1 MRKSRIDDI
10 RLDEDTAKGDPIR
23 FTNQE
28 FRKMFDLAGLGRD
41 DIFYDLGSGWGQS
54 LIVALTEYDVRRAV
68 GIEKDRE
75 RQAVSNSRLR
85 RRRLER
91 RALIVPGDF
100 EDLYSDRLTGASLG
114 EPTVVFYG
122 LTSDDELIEAMRQRA
137 KTGCRLIYY
146 FNGLFPE
153 IKAEKVDFPFFVSTV
168 PFKKPVS
175 EYDWLVSILRKRKSS
190 LGERGTPAPEELW
203 DELTHDYDVY
213 SQDTSDIASYKRRL
227 KEVLVES
234 RS

>member
-1 MRKSRIDDI
+1 MRKHVIDDI
-10 RLDEDTAKGDPIR
+10 RLEEDTGKGDPIR

-28 FRKMFDLAGLGRD
+28 FRKMFDLANLGRN

-54 LIVALTEYDVRRAV
+54 LIIALTEYGVKRAV
-68 GIEKDRE
+68 GIENDRE
-75 RQAVSNSRLR
+75 RQMISRLR
-85 RRRLER
+85 LTRRNLHP

-100 EDLYSDRLTGASLG
+100 TDLYSGKLAGASLE

-122 LTSDDELIEAMRQRA
+122 LSSDDLLIDAMREKA

-153 IKAEKVDFPFFVSTV
+153 IKAERVDFPFFVSTV
-168 PFKKPVS
+168 PFEKPTS
-175 EYDWLVSILRKRKSS
+175 EYDWLSSILRKRKSS
-190 LGERGTPAPEELW
+190 LGDEGKPTVDELW

-213 SQDTSDIASYKRRL
+213 SDTSDIRYYKRRL
-227 KEVLVES
+227 REVLTKL
-234 RS
+234 

>member
-1 MRKSRIDDI
+1 MRRSRIDDI
-10 RLDEDTAKGDPIR
+10 RLEEDTGKGDPIR

-28 FRKMFDLAGLGRD
+28 FRKMFDLANLGRD

-75 RQAVSNSRLR
+75 RQAVSNLRLR
-85 RRRLER
+85 RRKLEQ
-91 RALIVPGDF
+91 RAVIVPQDF
-100 EDLYSDRLTGASLG
+100 RDLYSSKLTGASLE

-122 LTSDDELIEAMRQRA
+122 LTSDDELIDAMRKKA

-153 IKAEKVDFPFFVSTV
+153 IKAEKVDFPFFVSVV
-168 PFKKPVS
+168 PFRKPVS
-175 EYDWLVSILRKRKSS
+175 EYDWLAAILKKKRSS
-190 LGERGTPAPEELW
+190 LGQSGRPTPEELW

-213 SQDTSDIASYKRRL
+213 SDTSDIAYYKRRL
-227 KEVLVES
+227 REVLGES
-234 RS
+234 